1 MIVSKPT
8 SNTIVSFSLFLIIS
22 YVIIAMSMLQL
33 VSDGS
38 PPWYTYLVLAIM
50 TPVAVFLTIK
60 IFINYKRISVGNNII
75 EVQFPVRRIRRSY
88 QLKRI
93 DSWKESI
100 VKTGKNSTFRELEI
114 RFDDQ
119 FRLTLGHKEYTRY
132 QEIFSYLT
140 KKVGAKKVAK

>member
-60 IFINYKRISVGNNII
+60 IFINYKRIS
-75 EVQFPVRRIRRSY
+75 
-88 QLKRI
+88 
-93 DSWKESI
+93 
-100 VKTGKNSTFRELEI
+100 
-114 RFDDQ
+114 
-119 FRLTLGHKEYTRY
+119 
-132 QEIFSYLT
+132 
-140 KKVGAKKVAK
+140 